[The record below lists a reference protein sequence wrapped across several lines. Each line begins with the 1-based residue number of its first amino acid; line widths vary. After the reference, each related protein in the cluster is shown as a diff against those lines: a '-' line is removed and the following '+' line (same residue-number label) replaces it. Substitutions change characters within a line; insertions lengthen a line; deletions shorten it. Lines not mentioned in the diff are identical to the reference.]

1 MSRIKTVVQS
11 GSKTASVTANCYDA
25 VIQTVPLTDAADT
38 SFQFVVNNSVIQDV
52 SAILLSPEYAGTT
65 GLPHVTLVSY
75 VRGAMTVRVSNI
87 GTAAFNSFVR
97 FHFKIT
103 HN

>member
-1 MSRIKTVVQS
+1 MSRIRTVVQLT
-11 GSKTASVTANCYDA
+11 SKTTAVTCNAYDS
-25 VIQTVPLTDAADT
+25 VIQTVNLTDAADT

-65 GLPHVTLVSY
+65 GVPNVRLVSY

-87 GTAAFNSFVR
+87 GTGVFNSFVR
-97 FHFKIT
+97 IHFKIT